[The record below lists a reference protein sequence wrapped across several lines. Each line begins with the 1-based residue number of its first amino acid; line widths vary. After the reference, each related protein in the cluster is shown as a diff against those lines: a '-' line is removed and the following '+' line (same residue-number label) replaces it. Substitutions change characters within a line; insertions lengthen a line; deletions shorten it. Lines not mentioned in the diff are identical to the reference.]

1 MNELELIEEELLTV
15 TNGNNLVF
23 GVTSTNNND
32 AKYKKIN
39 VRIEVNIFIFY
50 LNKNINIF
58 SNLTSYL

>member
-39 VRIEVNIFIFY
+39 VRIEVNIFMFHVM
-50 LNKNINIF
+50 KNVNIF
-58 SNLTSYL
+58 SDLSSYL